1 MINQKYKNAY
11 KEILEILKFM
21 PKDELSKIPEE
32 KIEYFEKNK
41 NADYNFVFDSSVS
54 LEEQNISREAKAI
67 ILNLYNDYF
76 LSDNQK
82 EKLSDILKLNE
93 KKYQEKQREKYNPND
108 IFKENKDTSS
118 IQLDNEIVDN
128 KNLPVEIESN
138 NNIFK
143 KIINK
148 LRSLFT
154 KNNKR

>member
-82 EKLSDILKLNE
+82 EKLSDILRLNE

>member
-148 LRSLFT
+148 LRS
-154 KNNKR
+154 